1 MSDSYRDQLLLDAL
15 FLKQEHHLST
25 DLLDKLVLQLNRI
38 YPQILTDKEAHK
50 FRSLKF
56 ATNKRLAEL
65 LDFLPN
71 KGEEACHEFYRALQ
85 IHAEHIYLNLPSR
98 RTRRDAAD
106 SKEVKMSS
114 SFEEK
119 CVLNERGPVFYIT
132 CFSLVAGL
140 AFLYYCNEENKT
152 LGDAK
157 QILAFSALGFG
168 RRAKDLLISYAE
180 DQFKQK

>member
-98 RTRRDAAD
+98 RTRR
-106 SKEVKMSS
+106 
-114 SFEEK
+114 
-119 CVLNERGPVFYIT
+119 GPVFYIT